1 MLSSTL
7 VDCGFEQ
14 CLVDPYAFRLIVSGD
29 AAVMMAFH
37 VASITIAATEE
48 VTEVVGARNQS
59 VPTKHLGEVEWYM
72 GSKYERD
79 REKGTLEISQ
89 TQFIRS
95 VLNRFDVSK
104 SSPIPGTPSLDL
116 RHVSDEVTVVD
127 VPFREIVGSLM

>member
-1 MLSSTL
+1 
-7 VDCGFEQ
+7 
-14 CLVDPYAFRLIVSGD
+14 
-29 AAVMMAFH
+29 MAFH

-95 VLNRFDVSK
+95 VLSRFDVSK
-104 SSPIPGTPSLDL
+104 FNPTPPVPSLDL
-116 RHVSDEVTVVD
+116 RHVSEEDTVVD
-127 VPFREIVGSLM
+127 MPFREIVGTLM